1 MAQDVA
7 VSAIIP
13 TWNRRELVLRALES
27 VLAQTRPV
35 DEIIVVDDGS
45 TDGTGAA
52 IAARH
57 GERVRHVWQEN
68 AGVSA
73 ARNRGMELARGR
85 YFALLDSDDEWLPD
99 KTRLQL
105 EFLEARPAYGMALCD
120 VVRMDA
126 AHREIEVFRRREL
139 IPEDGMVLRWVLR
152 EPALVP
158 ASVMLRREAWAEVGG
173 FDTTLATGEDLE
185 FHLRIARRW
194 PIGIVEQPLVRA
206 MRGHDGLSSLSRT
219 YDDYVRVIER
229 AVAAAKGLVPD
240 ADRDAALAGAYR
252 RNARGLIFQ
261 RRWRDAMDLAR
272 KAWRLDPSRRGDV
285 LSLLPLAGRRAL
297 SAMLRRS

>member
-1 MAQDVA
+1 M
-7 VSAIIP
+7 
-13 TWNRRELVLRALES
+13 LRALES

-73 ARNRGMELARGR
+73 ARNRGMALARGR

-105 EFLEARPAYGMALCD
+105 EFLEARPGYGMALCD

-158 ASVMLRREAWAEVGG
+158 ASVMLRREAWADVGG
-173 FDTTLATGEDLE
+173 FDTTLATGEDLD
-185 FHLRIARRW
+185 FHLRVARRW

-229 AVAAAKGLVPD
+229 AVAAAAGLVPD
-240 ADRDAALAGAYR
+240 SDRDAALAGAYR
-252 RNARGLIFQ
+252 RNARGLVFQ
-261 RRWRDAMDLAR
+261 RRWRDALDLAR
-272 KAWRLDPSRRGDV
+272 KAWRLDPSRRGEV
-285 LSLLPLAGRRAL
+285 LALLPLAGRRAL
-297 SAMLRRS
+297 GAMLRRS

>member
-173 FDTTLATGEDLE
+173 FDTTLATGEDLD

-272 KAWRLDPSRRGDV
+272 KAWRLDPAHRGEV
-285 LSLLPLAGRRAL
+285 RALLPQAARRAL
-297 SAMLRRS
+297 AAALRRG

>member
-1 MAQDVA
+1 M
-7 VSAIIP
+7 
-13 TWNRRELVLRALES
+13 LRALES

-85 YFALLDSDDEWLPD
+85 YFALLDSDDEWLPE
-99 KTRLQL
+99 KTRLQF
-105 EFLEARPAYGMALCD
+105 EFLEARPDYGMALCD

-126 AHREIEVFRRREL
+126 AHREIELFRRRDL

-173 FDTTLATGEDLE
+173 FDTTLATGEDLD
-185 FHLRIARRW
+185 FHLRVARRW
-194 PIGIVEQPLVRA
+194 PIGIVELPLVRA

-229 AVAAAKGLVPD
+229 AVAAAAGVVPD
-240 ADRDAALAGAYR
+240 ADRHAALAGAYR

-261 RRWRDAMDLAR
+261 RRWRDALDLAR
-272 KAWRLDPSRRGDV
+272 KAWRLDPARRGEV
-285 LSLLPLAGRRAL
+285 LALLPQAARRAL
-297 SAMLRRS
+297 AAALRRG

>member
-1 MAQDVA
+1 M
-7 VSAIIP
+7 
-13 TWNRRELVLRALES
+13 LRALES

-105 EFLEARPAYGMALCD
+105 EFLEARPDYGMALCD

-126 AHREIEVFRRREL
+126 AHREIEVFRRRDL

-173 FDTTLATGEDLE
+173 FDTTLATGEDLD

-206 MRGHDGLSSLSRT
+206 MRGHDGLSSLART
-219 YDDYVRVIER
+219 YDDYLRVIER
-229 AVAAAKGLVPD
+229 AVAAAAGAVPD
-240 ADRDAALAGAYR
+240 ADRNAALAAAYR

-261 RRWRDAMDLAR
+261 RRWGDALALAR
-272 KAWRLDPSRRGDV
+272 KAWRLDPSQRGGV
-285 LSLLPLAGRRAL
+285 MALLPQAGRRAL
-297 SAMLRRS
+297 ASLLRRG

>member
-1 MAQDVA
+1 MAHDVA

-73 ARNRGMELARGR
+73 ARNHGMELARGR

-105 EFLEARPAYGMALCD
+105 EFLEARPDYGMALCD

-126 AHREIEVFRRREL
+126 AHRDIEVFRRRDL

-173 FDTTLATGEDLE
+173 FDTTLATGEDLD
-185 FHLRIARRW
+185 FHLRVARRW

-206 MRGHDGLSSLSRT
+206 MRGHDGLSSLART
-219 YDDYVRVIER
+219 YDDYLRVIER
-229 AVAAAKGLVPD
+229 AVAAAAGVVPD
-240 ADRDAALAGAYR
+240 GDRDAALAAAYR

-261 RRWRDAMDLAR
+261 RRWREALALAR
-272 KAWRLDPSRRGDV
+272 KAWRLDPAQRGDV
-285 LSLLPLAGRRAL
+285 LALLPQAGRRAL
-297 SAMLRRS
+297 AALLRRG

>member
-152 EPALVP
+152 RDLVKKLFDDIAP
-158 ASVMLRREAWAEVGG
+158 RFTERPGG
-173 FDTTLATGEDLE
+173 Y
-185 FHLRIARRW
+185 LRITKLGPRPGDGAEMAR
-194 PIGIVEQPLVRA
+194 
-206 MRGHDGLSSLSRT
+206 
-219 YDDYVRVIER
+219 IE
-229 AVAAAKGLVPD
+229 L
-240 ADRDAALAGAYR
+240 LAE
-252 RNARGLIFQ
+252 
-261 RRWRDAMDLAR
+261 
-272 KAWRLDPSRRGDV
+272 
-285 LSLLPLAGRRAL
+285 
-297 SAMLRRS
+297 

>member
-57 GERVRHVWQEN
+57 GDRVRHVWQEN

-105 EFLEARPAYGMALCD
+105 EFLEARPDYGMALCD

-126 AHREIEVFRRREL
+126 AHREIEVFRRRDL

-158 ASVMLRREAWAEVGG
+158 ASVLLRREAWAEVGG
-173 FDTTLATGEDLE
+173 FDTTLATGEDLD
-185 FHLRIARRW
+185 FHLRVARRW

-229 AVAAAKGLVPD
+229 AVAAAEGLVPD

-261 RRWRDAMDLAR
+261 QRWRDALDLAR
-272 KAWRLDPSRRGDV
+272 KAWRLDPSRRAEV
-285 LSLLPLAGRRAL
+285 LSLLPQAARRAL
-297 SAMLRRS
+297 AALLRRG

>member
-1 MAQDVA
+1 MVQDVA

-13 TWNRRELVLRALES
+13 TWNRRELLLRALES

-45 TDGTGAA
+45 TDGTGEA

-57 GERVRHVWQEN
+57 GDRVRHVWQEN

-105 EFLEARPAYGMALCD
+105 EFLEARPDYGMALCD

-126 AHREIEVFRRREL
+126 AHRDIEVFRRRDL

-173 FDTTLATGEDLE
+173 FDTTLATGEDLD
-185 FHLRIARRW
+185 FHLRVARRW
-194 PIGIVEQPLVRA
+194 PIGIVEQALVRA

-229 AVAAAKGLVPD
+229 AVAAAAGVVSD
-240 ADRDAALAGAYR
+240 ADRDAALAAAYR

-261 RRWRDAMDLAR
+261 RRWGDALALAR
-272 KAWRLDPSRRGDV
+272 KAWRLDPAQRRDV
-285 LSLLPLAGRRAL
+285 LSLLPQAGRRAL
-297 SAMLRRS
+297 ATLLRRG